1 MDGFR
6 EGIEFFEKNNS
17 SLLGSALGNHYI
29 DRVEFEINETVKS
42 LNSFSGTAANIS
54 TLKGDV
60 AEFWHAGTFNIKAA
74 VKGSSHRVEVDRSHD
89 FGSVDI
95 SGKTFISK
103 RV

>member
-54 TLKGDV
+54 KNLD
-60 AEFWHAGTFNIKAA
+60 
-74 VKGSSHRVEVDRSHD
+74 
-89 FGSVDI
+89 
-95 SGKTFISK
+95 
-103 RV
+103 